1 MKVAILF
8 FGQPRFI
15 ENAQVLHTYKNL
27 IRRYDAD
34 VFCHVW
40 YTEIGKYETSTCST
54 LLDGCDSNKN
64 AIDVINENYKPKR
77 ILVEDASRKFF
88 MPPAAKQF
96 LDAKFTNRT
105 AHWNE
110 RNYACVL
117 SQLYSIQS
125 VSRLFEQYEK
135 ENNQKYDWIVLVR
148 YDGYI
153 HALPRLDHPKL
164 PQDKFYISDHHPNFP
179 DLVFC
184 YSRRFCD
191 WSSNVFD
198 DVASVYDTI
207 WEPSGEAFKSGS
219 FYKRFTAHDI
229 IPTHMKC
236 DIIRN

>member
-27 IRRYDAD
+27 IKRYDAD

-40 YTEIGKYETSTCST
+40 WEESGIYETATCST
-54 LLDGCDSNKN
+54 LNGCRIHKN
-64 AIDVINENYKPKR
+64 AIDIIKENYRPKV
-77 ILVEDASRKFF
+77 IDVEQSRKFF
-88 MPPAAKQF
+88 MPIQVKQF
-96 LDAKFTNRT
+96 LDAKFTNRFE
-105 AHWNE
+105 HWNE
-110 RNYACVL
+110 RNYGCVL

-135 ENNQKYDWIVLVR
+135 ENNQKYDWIFLVR

-198 DVASVYDTI
+198 DISSVYHTI
-207 WEPSGEAFKSGS
+207 WEPSAEAFKSGS

-229 IPTHMKC
+229 MPTHMKC